1 MSERA
6 PVTAVLITLNEEHNL
21 EYALRSLRPWCDEII
36 VVDMLSEDR
45 TAEIAANY
53 ADLVLPH
60 ERIQAFDRARG
71 AGIAR
76 ARNEWILVLDA
87 DEVIPPRL
95 GRWIRDWLRTEP
107 DHDIARLP
115 RVNVFLGRWIRSS
128 NWWPGR
134 PRLFRRQSMLIS
146 EQLHRGLRPVP
157 GARVKHLPKD
167 PQLSMWHFSYTSLD
181 ALAHK
186 TNRYTTI
193 EARQAIARGKP
204 VPSPWRIFPGALR
217 PLRSYVT
224 RRGYRD
230 GMAGLTYAID
240 RAYYRYLSM
249 AKRWDER
256 HVPERQARYD
266 RMREDLLR
274 GYSRAD

>member
-1 MSERA
+1 LERA
-6 PVTAVLITLNEEHNL
+6 PITAVLITLNEEHNL

-45 TAEIAANY
+45 TPEIAARY

-60 ERIQAFDRARG
+60 DRIEAFDQARRT
-71 AGIAR
+71 GIER

-95 GRWIRDWLRTEP
+95 AAWITDWLHQGP

-115 RVNVFLGRWIRSS
+115 RVNVFLGRWLRSS

-134 PRLFRRQSMLIS
+134 PRLFRRRSMRIS
-146 EQLHRGLRPVP
+146 AQLHRGLQPVP
-157 GARVKHLPKD
+157 GARVMRLPKH
-167 PQLSMWHFSYTSLD
+167 PQLSMWHFSYGSLD
-181 ALAHK
+181 SLTHK

-193 EARQAIARGKP
+193 EARQAISRGRPRPKP
-204 VPSPWRIFPGALR
+204 RHLFPKALR
-217 PLRSYVT
+217 PLWSYVR

-230 GMAGLTYAID
+230 GLAGLTYAID
-240 RAYYRYLSM
+240 RAYYRYLAM

-256 HVPERQARYD
+256 EAPGRQARYD
-266 RMREDLLR
+266 RMREGILR
-274 GYSRAD
+274 GYETTD